1 MTPLD
6 NQELDKSTLL
16 GRIYQTIARCPE
28 ETCRTCDDRAEKMYQ
43 LILSEAHRI
52 GTLAIGEDNWLDDS
66 KGWDMNDSRVVLAR
80 NDLRKEQRQ
89 KLSTL
94 TGVKE

>member
-1 MTPLD
+1 MDTSNLD
-6 NQELDKSTLL
+6 EEIDKLICL
-16 GRIYQTIARCPE
+16 ACRKIGMARHI
-28 ETCRTCDDRAEKMYQ
+28 KV

-52 GTLAIGEDNWLDDS
+52 GNLAIGEDEGELLPHGDGIFTEISHDT
-66 KGWDMNDSRVVLAR
+66 VAR

-94 TGVKE
+94 TGVKENE